1 MPADPLLTAALA
13 LGADADPA
21 ADPDATF
28 AAIRPR
34 AVDRALTDPA
44 FRALGP
50 AGWTAA
56 YERLIAHRPALTP
69 RGFTLTPDRQARRHR
84 GGWYTPP
91 AVVDA
96 LLDRALDP
104 IDPDALPTL
113 CDPACGAG
121 PFLLAAA
128 RRLTAALTARG
139 VDPPAARRRAVA
151 QLYGAD
157 LDPGAVRLA
166 RRVLEDF
173 AGEPIPALDHH
184 LATGDALLGPT
195 PRHPVPPDAPPPR
208 HPPVDWPALA
218 PDGFDLVI
226 GNPPYRAGR
235 LADLDADRLRLTC
248 PTAEYQLD
256 PFALFLDRGARLTR
270 PGGRL
275 ALLVPRTWM
284 SNHRAARLR
293 RWLLTT
299 HRLDALL
306 EVPDAAFDAVVAT
319 AIPVFTIDRG
329 PSPETIPVTPA
340 GTLSLPRDG
349 APLPLARTPRAAAIL
364 AASTRWTTP
373 LGAIADVTRGVNPYH
388 HTTHTP
394 DQIRDRVHHADAP
407 RPGWSP
413 ELRGRDLP
421 AAYRV
426 CPPTRWI
433 HYGPWLKEPRDPRF
447 FEGPRLLVRKILGD
461 TLCAAYLDDPL
472 YCDQSVYIVKLH
484 PDQPYPPYAILACVA
499 SRLIATLLRTRHQCD
514 DDAFPQL
521 KVGDLR
527 NLPLPPAPPDDPRWQ
542 PLARL
547 AEAMQAGDT
556 SQRGAIE
563 AAVDALYGVPSTATP
578 TNPPAHPAD
587 AGRQYDRPSITS
599 RQRGIGSA
607 QS

>member
-1 MPADPLLTAALA
+1 MAADPLHAAALA

-21 ADPDATF
+21 GDPEATF
-28 AAIRPR
+28 AALRPP

-69 RGFTLTPDRQARRHR
+69 RGLTLTPDRQARKRR

-96 LLDRALDP
+96 LLDH
-104 IDPDALPTL
+104 ALPPLLTRDPATL
-113 CDPACGAG
+113 RICDPACGAG

-139 VDPPAARRRAVA
+139 RAPADARHHVVTRC
-151 QLYGAD
+151 LYGAD
-157 LDPGAVRLA
+157 LDPGAVHLA
-166 RRVLEDF
+166 RRVLEDY
-173 AGEPIPALDHH
+173 AGAPIPALTHH

-195 PRHPVPPDAPPPR
+195 PGRPVPPDAPPPR

-218 PDGFDLVI
+218 PDGFDLVV

-235 LADLDADRLRLTC
+235 LADLDAARLRLTC

-299 HRLDALL
+299 HRLDALV
-306 EVPDAAFDAVVAT
+306 EVPPDAFDAVVAT

-329 PSPETIPVTPA
+329 PSPAAVPVTPA

-373 LGAIADVTRGVNPYH
+373 LGAIADVTRGINPYH
-388 HTTHTP
+388 HTTHPP

-421 AAYRV
+421 AAYRLTA
-426 CPPTRWI
+426 PTRWI
-433 HYGPWLKEPRDPRF
+433 HYGPWLKEPRHPRYF
-447 FEGPRLLVRKILGD
+447 RGPRLVVRKILGD
-461 TLCAAYLDDPL
+461 TLCAAYLDRPL

-484 PDQPYPPYAILACVA
+484 PEQPYPPYGILASVA

-527 NLPLPPAPPDDPRWQ
+527 GLPLPPVPPDDPRWQ
-542 PLARL
+542 ALARA
-547 AEAMQAGDT
+547 AEAMQARGGD
-556 SQRGAIE
+556 SVEGRAHLE
-563 AAVDALYGVPSTATP
+563 ATLEAMYDPSLR
-578 TNPPAHPAD
+578 D
-587 AGRQYDRPSITS
+587 
-599 RQRGIGSA
+599 
-607 QS
+607 